1 MIMTDIRIAPS
12 ILSADFT
19 RLGEQLRAVE
29 RGGAG
34 LIHVD
39 VMDGHFVPNISIGPM
54 IVKAARRAT
63 GLPLD
68 CHLMISDPDR
78 YLADFSDAGA
88 SMISV
93 HVEAVTHLNR
103 TLEAIRALGCRP
115 GVVLNPATPL
125 IMIEEAMALVDY
137 VLVMSVNPGFG
148 GQSFIDTSLDKVG
161 RLRDMIARSGFN
173 VHIEVDGG
181 IGLENVAALVRRGAE
196 WIVAGTAVFG
206 ADDPEHATRAL
217 MQKAMEPFT
226 V

>member
-1 MIMTDIRIAPS
+1 MDVQIAPS

-19 RLGEQLRAVE
+19 RLGEELRAAE

-34 LIHVD
+34 LIHID

-54 IVKAARRAT
+54 IVKAARRVT
-63 GLPLD
+63 QLPLD

-78 YLADFSDAGA
+78 YIEEFAHAGA

-103 TLEAIRALGCRP
+103 TLTAIRGLGCKP

-125 IMIEEAMALVDY
+125 VMIEEALGFVDY
-137 VLVMSVNPGFG
+137 VLIMSVNPGFG
-148 GQSFIDTSLDKVG
+148 GQSFIDGSLDKVG

-181 IGLENVAALVRRGAE
+181 LGLENVAAVVRRGAE

-206 ADDPEHATRAL
+206 TGDPEKATRELRLRAL
-217 MQKAMEPFT
+217 EPLT